1 VPGGRPRVARSGKI
15 RRSAGGWTSNAL
27 RAGQRQSE
35 QGVTEAV
42 RHHPKEPCRPTW
54 LADVVAAAPRQCLD
68 DIKAQV
74 LELIKARYA
83 DLGPTLA
90 AEKLREVHGIP
101 VGRET

>member
-1 VPGGRPRVARSGKI
+1 M
-15 RRSAGGWTSNAL
+15 
-27 RAGQRQSE
+27 
-35 QGVTEAV
+35 
-42 RHHPKEPCRPTW
+42 
-54 LADVVAAAPRQCLD
+54 AAAPRQCLD